1 MRGVWWGWRLV
12 GRGEDALHRK
22 RGIEV
27 CALPPSRQKPQEA
40 GPSTP
45 LRYAQDDNEN
55 GARCFYRVSG
65 AGSFQ
70 R

>member
-27 CALPPSRQKPQEA
+27 CALPPSRQKE
-40 GPSTP
+40 
-45 LRYAQDDNEN
+45 
-55 GARCFYRVSG
+55 GAKTGHGAFIVCPARVHFSG
-65 AGSFQ
+65 NL
-70 R
+70 